1 MVSHLRTPKLNCF
14 TYLLW
19 AYLLTDSEFSCL
31 AMLAKPYPVS
41 GPTYL
46 PQIPNQLHCM
56 SKCAHEV
63 LGTILEARLM
73 PVFIIKS
80 IATFLSW
87 GSLGHLILRA
97 FPRGVLGGSSG
108 RT

>member
-1 MVSHLRTPKLNCF
+1 MLNCF
-14 TYLLW
+14 THLLW

-41 GPTYL
+41 VSGPTYL
-46 PQIPNQLHCM
+46 PHIPNQLHCM

-63 LGTILEARLM
+63 LRTILEARLM
-73 PVFIIKS
+73 PVFIIES
-80 IATFLSW
+80 IATC
-87 GSLGHLILRA
+87 SLGHLILRA

>member
-1 MVSHLRTPKLNCF
+1 MVSHLRTSILNCF
-14 TYLLW
+14 TYFLW
-19 AYLLTDSEFSCL
+19 AYLLTDSEFSCF

-46 PQIPNQLHCM
+46 PKIPNQLHCM

-63 LGTILEARLM
+63 LGTIPGTRLM

-80 IATFLSW
+80 FVLFI
-87 GSLGHLILRA
+87 LG
-97 FPRGVLGGSSG
+97 
-108 RT
+108 

>member
-1 MVSHLRTPKLNCF
+1 MVSHLRTPILNCF

-41 GPTYL
+41 GLTYL
-46 PQIPNQLHCM
+46 PQIPDQLHCM

-73 PVFIIKS
+73 PVFILKS
-80 IATFLSW
+80 IATC
-87 GSLGHLILRA
+87 SLGHLILRA

>member
-1 MVSHLRTPKLNCF
+1 MVSHLRTPILNCF

-19 AYLLTDSEFSCL
+19 SYLLTDSEFSCL

-80 IATFLSW
+80 IATC
-87 GSLGHLILRA
+87 SLGHLVSKGISKGCAWGL
-97 FPRGVLGGSSG
+97 FGENIV
-108 RT
+108 

>member
-14 TYLLW
+14 TNLLW
-19 AYLLTDSEFSCL
+19 ACFLIDSECSCL
-31 AMLAKPYPVS
+31 AMMAKPYPVS

-63 LGTILEARLM
+63 LGTTLETRLM
-73 PVFIIKS
+73 PVFTIESFVLS
-80 IATFLSW
+80 ICD
-87 GSLGHLILRA
+87 
-97 FPRGVLGGSSG
+97 
-108 RT
+108 